1 MSSVAWLISLLAVA
15 STFSFLSGIND
26 AGNMMASMLG
36 ARAMRPLHGL
46 LLVVLM
52 EMLGPLVF
60 GTAVA
65 ATIGRGL
72 IVLPAITPPVIVCAA
87 AAATLW
93 TAITITLALP
103 GSMSHALLGGL
114 LGAVMVRF
122 GPSSVEWGGVA
133 RVLLLL
139 FIAPPAGFL
148 LAQGVVRLIYRCA
161 HGAAPRIETTFRRT
175 QFLTSAVMIM
185 AHAANDAQKT
195 MGIIAMG
202 MLALGYTAHFTVP
215 LWSVFLSA
223 LSLSLGMATGG
234 WRIARAVGFKVV
246 RLRPTGALAAQLA
259 TLSVILTGVE
269 IGTPLTTTQVLTS
282 GILGAGSVPG
292 LSRVRWAVVRQFL
305 VAWIITLPCAAMLGA
320 LLAWLARPL
329 GAG

>member
-1 MSSVAWLISLLAVA
+1 MSSVAWLAALLAIA

-46 LLVVLM
+46 LLIVLM
-52 EMLGPLVF
+52 EMLGPLIF

-65 ATIGRGL
+65 ATIGKGL
-72 IVLPAITPPVIVCAA
+72 IAQPAITPSVIVCAA
-87 AAATLW
+87 TAATLW
-93 TAITITLALP
+93 TLITITFALP

-114 LGAVMVRF
+114 VGAVMISF
-122 GPSSVEWGGVA
+122 GPGYVEWGGVA

-148 LAQGVVRLIYRCA
+148 LAQGVARLIYACA
-161 HGAAPRIETTFRRT
+161 RGAAPRIETAFRRT
-175 QFLTSAVMIM
+175 QFVTSAVMIM
-185 AHAANDAQKT
+185 AHGANDAQKT

-215 LWSVFLSA
+215 LWSVVLSA

-234 WRIARAVGFKVV
+234 WRIARAVGFKAV
-246 RLRPTGALAAQLA
+246 RLRPTGALAAQVA
-259 TLSVILTGVE
+259 TMSVILTGVE

-292 LSRVRWAVVRQFL
+292 LSRVRWALVRQL
-305 VAWIITLPCAAMLGA
+305 LAAWIMTLPCATILGA

-329 GAG
+329 GVG